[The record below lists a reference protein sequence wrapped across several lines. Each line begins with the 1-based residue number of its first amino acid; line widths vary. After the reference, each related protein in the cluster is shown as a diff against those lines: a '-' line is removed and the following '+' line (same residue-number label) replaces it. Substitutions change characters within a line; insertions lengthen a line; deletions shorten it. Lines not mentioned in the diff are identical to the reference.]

1 MVRLIIE
8 KELRDIFTSSKFLV
22 TFGIC
27 SVLIIL
33 SFLIGARNH
42 QVATAQYE
50 ASKRANDLQYEGVTD
65 WTRVQEYKIFLPPQ
79 PLATLVNGVANDIG
93 RTIEVRGRGELRSQD
108 SRYGDDPI
116 FALFRF
122 LDLEFI
128 FSIVL
133 TLFAILFG
141 YDLINGEKER
151 GTLRLT
157 FSNAIPRTGYIIAK
171 FIGAFLA
178 LAVPLLV
185 PILAGILI
193 LPAFGITLAGD
204 DWLKLA
210 LIIGAGIIT
219 VGAFLALA
227 LFVSASTERSST
239 SFLVLLSL
247 WIVMV
252 MIVPRLSV
260 VAADQIVTVPSVDEI
275 NSQKSR
281 FMSQIWNEDRGRM
294 NSYTPPKS
302 QNVQEVMAGFNK
314 FMQEL
319 ADAREKKF
327 NELSARLNEERTNRQ
342 AEQQMLAMLVSGV
355 SPSALFTLAAGE
367 INGTS
372 LRMERAFL
380 EQAKEYQRQYAAF
393 MKEKTG
399 MNTGGFS
406 FVVRMVT
413 DDDAAP
419 PKPINI
425 RELPQFAFTPLSAAS
440 GLGAYTG
447 YTGVLAV
454 YLLLFFA
461 GAYRSFQRYDVR

>member
-1 MVRLIIE
+1 MLRLIIE
-8 KELRDIFTSSKFLV
+8 KELRDIFTSTKFLV

-27 SVLIIL
+27 ALLIVLA
-33 SFLIGARNH
+33 FLIGAKNH
-42 QVATAQYE
+42 QIAQAQYE
-50 ASKRANDLQYEGVTD
+50 ASKRTNILQYEGITD
-65 WTRVQEYKIFLPPQ
+65 WMRVQEYKIFLPPQ
-79 PLATLVNGVANDIG
+79 PLATLVNGVSNDIG

-157 FSNAIPRTGYIIAK
+157 FSNALPRTQYITAK

-178 LAVPLLV
+178 LGVPLLI
-185 PILAGILI
+185 PILAGSLL
-193 LPAFGITLAGD
+193 LPVFGITLSGD
-204 DWLKLA
+204 DWLKLG
-210 LIIGAGIIT
+210 LIITAGLASI
-219 VGAFLALA
+219 GAFLALS
-227 LFVSASTERSST
+227 LFVSASTERSSI

-260 VAADQIVTVPSVDEI
+260 VSADQIVSVPSVDEI

-281 FMSQIWNEDRGRM
+281 FMSQIWNEDRGKM
-294 NSYTPPKS
+294 NAYTPQKS
-302 QNVQEVMAGFNK
+302 MDVQEVMGGFNK

-327 NELSARLNEERTNRQ
+327 NELSARLNEERINRQ
-342 AEQQMLAMLVSGV
+342 TEQQQLAMLFSGI
-355 SPSALFTLAAGE
+355 SPSALFTLAACE
-367 INGTS
+367 INGTG
-372 LRMERAFL
+372 LRMERSYL
-380 EQAKEYQRQYAAF
+380 DQAKEYQRQYAAF

-413 DDDAAP
+413 DDNAAP

-425 RELPQFAFTPLSAAS
+425 NELPQFTFTPLSAAS
-440 GLGAYTG
+440 GLGPYAGYVGVLTG
-447 YTGVLAV
+447 YLM
-454 YLLLFFA
+454 LFIA
-461 GAYRSFQRYDVR
+461 GAYRAFGRYDVR

>member
-1 MVRLIIE
+1 MLRLIIE
-8 KELRDIFTSSKFLV
+8 KELRDIFSSTKFLV
-22 TFGIC
+22 TFSIC
-27 SVLIIL
+27 ALLILL
-33 SFLIGARNH
+33 SFLIGAKNH
-42 QVATAQYE
+42 QIAQAQFE
-50 ASKRANDLQYEGVTD
+50 ASKRANILQYEGVTD
-65 WTRVQEYKIFLPPQ
+65 WMRVQEYKIFLPPQ

-133 TLFAILFG
+133 SLFAVLFG

-157 FSNAIPRTGYIIAK
+157 FSHALPRTTYITAK

-178 LAVPLLV
+178 LVVPLLI
-185 PILAGILI
+185 PILAGMLI
-193 LPAFGITLAGD
+193 LPLFGIALSGD
-204 DWLKLA
+204 DWLKLT
-210 LIIGAGIIT
+210 LIILAGIIA

-252 MIVPRLSV
+252 MIIPRLSV
-260 VAADQIVTVPSVDEI
+260 IGADQIVNVPSVDEI

-281 FMSQIWNEDRGRM
+281 FMSQIWNEDRGKM
-294 NSYTPPKS
+294 NSYVPPKS
-302 QNVQEVMAGFNK
+302 QDVQAVMGGFNK

-327 NELSARLNEERTNRQ
+327 NELSARLNEERLNRQ
-342 AEQQMLAMLVSGV
+342 TEQQTLAMFFSGI

-380 EQAKEYQRQYAAF
+380 DQAKEYQRQYAAF

-413 DDDAAP
+413 NDDAAP

-425 RELPQFAFTPLSAAS
+425 SELPQFGFTPLSAAS
-440 GLGAYTG
+440 GLAPFAGYAGILAAYMM
-447 YTGVLAV
+447 
-454 YLLLFFA
+454 LFFA
-461 GAYRSFQRYDVR
+461 GAYRSFNRYDVR